1 MIKNILL
8 TGATGFIGSH
18 LLEKLLKESY
28 NVIILTRSFSDTL
41 RIKHL
46 LIKVKKYD
54 IDKTSLETVF
64 KENKIDC
71 VIHLATYYRKK
82 HSKDDVINM
91 IDTNIKFPSEL
102 LEQMRLNF
110 VKYFINTGTFFEYA
124 QKSEPINETQ
134 SRLPY
139 DLYAATKIAF
149 SEILKYYSN
158 QQCITSID
166 LKLFAPYGPKDNEKL
181 IVFVVKNYL
190 GKKKFS
196 ISPGEQK
203 WNWTFV
209 EDIADAY
216 IKALKYIEKMD
227 NSYEIFNIGSDKV
240 YSIKEIIE
248 IIEKINGGECVVSY
262 DKPYSQNEIF
272 YVCCDNTKAK
282 NLLGWIP
289 KYSLQD
295 GLKQTYNYYRGESNE
310 I

>member
-1 MIKNILL
+1 
-8 TGATGFIGSH
+8 
-18 LLEKLLKESY
+18 
-28 NVIILTRSFSDTL
+28 
-41 RIKHL
+41 L
-46 LIKVKKYD
+46 LIKAKKYD

-71 VIHLATYYRKK
+71 VIYLATYYRKK
-82 HSKDDVINM
+82 HSKEDVVNM

-102 LEQMRLNF
+102 LEQMRLSS

-149 SEILKYYSN
+149 SEILKYYSD
-158 QQCITSID
+158 QQSITSID

-209 EDIADAY
+209 KDIADAY

-227 NSYEIFNIGSDKV
+227 NSYEVFNIGSDKI

-248 IIEKINGGECVVSY
+248 VIEKINGGECLVSY
-262 DKPYSQNEIF
+262 DKPYSKNEIF

-289 KYSLQD
+289 KYNLQD
-295 GLKQTYNYYRGESNE
+295 GLKQTYNYYRGELNE

>member
-28 NVIILTRSFSDTL
+28 NVIVLKRSFSDTW

-54 IDKTSLETVF
+54 IDKISLETVF

-71 VIHLATYYRKK
+71 VIYLATYYRKK
-82 HSKDDVINM
+82 HSKEDVVNM

-102 LEQMRLNF
+102 LEQMRLSS

-149 SEILKYYSN
+149 SEILKYYSD
-158 QQCITSID
+158 QQSITSID

-209 EDIADAY
+209 KDIADAY

-227 NSYEIFNIGSDKV
+227 NSYEVFNIGSDKI

-248 IIEKINGGECVVSY
+248 VIEKINGGECLVSY
-262 DKPYSQNEIF
+262 DKPYSKNEIF

-289 KYSLQD
+289 KYNLQD
-295 GLKQTYNYYRGESNE
+295 GLKQTYNYYRGELNE